1 MDSEPGKPSPTSAM
15 PASST
20 APANSPVRGLAAF
33 ASRDFR
39 LYQMA
44 RMAVIIGA
52 EAQTVAVAWQVY
64 SITHRAL
71 DLGYTGLALFLPG
84 LFFLLPAGHAA
95 DRYDRRQII
104 LLCYA
109 LQILCTGALLAIAV
123 TGMRNVHL
131 IYAVLFL
138 IGTGRSF
145 SGPASSALIPH
156 LVPEGH
162 FVNAVTWGAAIFQLA
177 NIAGPA
183 LGGILFTLPL
193 KGVLAGAGIV
203 YVAMLV
209 ALVIFLVLISS
220 LSVRLGRME
229 HRDVSLKV
237 VMAGFQYVLH
247 SPILLGSFSLDLF
260 VVLLGGATALMPIFA
275 QEILHTG
282 PKGLGML
289 RAAPAIGALIISL
302 TLARFPL
309 RNKAG
314 LRLFVC
320 VAIFGAATILFGLSH
335 NLVLS
340 LAALAIA
347 GAADMVSVVVRSS
360 VLQLATPPEMRGR
373 VSAVNSL
380 FLGASNE
387 LGEFES
393 GVTAQ
398 WLGAV
403 RATVVGGIGAMMITG
418 LWPVLFPSLRN
429 ADELTAKSLRKDLR
443 PGVETEL
450 LPTGS
455 K

>member
-1 MDSEPGKPSPTSAM
+1 MDGDSGKPA
-15 PASST
+15 A
-20 APANSPVRGLAAF
+20 RGLAAF

-39 LYQMA
+39 RYQMA
-44 RMAVIIGA
+44 RMAVILGA

-84 LFFLLPAGHAA
+84 LFFLLPAGHVA
-95 DRYDRRQII
+95 DRYDRRHII
-104 LLCYA
+104 LLCYS
-109 LQILCTGALLAIAV
+109 LQVVCTAALLTIAIL
-123 TGMRNVHL
+123 GLRNVWL
-131 IYAVLFL
+131 IYGVLFL

-183 LGGILFTLPL
+183 LGGLFFTLPL
-193 KGVLAGAGIV
+193 RGAFAGAGIV
-203 YVAMLV
+203 YIVTLV
-209 ALVIFLVLISS
+209 TLVIFLALIAS

-229 HRDVSLKV
+229 HRAASLKV
-237 VMAGFQYVLH
+237 VLAGFQYVRR

-282 PKGLGML
+282 PKGLGIL
-289 RAAPAIGALIISL
+289 RAAPAAGALVISL
-302 TLARFPL
+302 LLARHPL
-309 RNKAG
+309 RHKAG
-314 LRLFVC
+314 HKLFIC
-320 VAIFGAATILFGLSH
+320 VGLFGAATVIFGLSR
-335 NLVLS
+335 NLWLS
-340 LAALAIA
+340 LAALAAA

-373 VSAVNSL
+373 VSAVNAM

-403 RATVVGGIGAMMITG
+403 RATVVGGIGAMIVTG
-418 LWPVLFPSLRN
+418 LWPVLFPSLREV
-429 ADELTAKSLRKDLR
+429 DELTSQTLRQAHADNKQNQIEQNEDLE
-443 PGVETEL
+443 P
-450 LPTGS
+450 S
-455 K
+455 AH

>member
-1 MDSEPGKPSPTSAM
+1 MDSDSGRPAANPS
-15 PASST
+15 
-20 APANSPVRGLAAF
+20 ANTLAAF

-39 LYQMA
+39 RYQMA
-44 RMAVIIGA
+44 RMAVIVGA

-95 DRYDRRQII
+95 DRYDRRRII

-109 LQILCTGALLAIAV
+109 LQILCTSGLLLIAV
-123 TGMRNVHL
+123 MGIRDVRL

-183 LGGILFTLPL
+183 LGGLLFTLPIR
-193 KGVLAGAGIV
+193 GVLAGAGIV
-203 YVAMLV
+203 YIATLLGLV
-209 ALVIFLVLISS
+209 SFLLLVGS

-229 HRDVSLKV
+229 HRELSLKV
-237 VMAGFQYVLH
+237 MFAGFQYVRR

-260 VVLLGGATALMPIFA
+260 VVLLGGAVALMPIFA

-282 PKGLGML
+282 PQGLGML
-289 RAAPAIGALIISL
+289 RAAPAVGALTISL
-302 TLARFPL
+302 TLARYPL
-309 RNKAG
+309 RKNAG
-314 LRLFVC
+314 HRLFVC
-320 VAIFGAATILFGLSH
+320 VGLFGLATILFGLSH
-335 NLVLS
+335 NLILS
-340 LAALAIA
+340 LTALAIS
-347 GAADMVSVVVRSS
+347 GAADMVSVVIRSS

-373 VSAVNSL
+373 VSAVNSM

-393 GVTAQ
+393 GLTAQ
-398 WLGAV
+398 WMGAV
-403 RATVVGGIGAMMITG
+403 RATVAGGVGALMVTG
-418 LWPVLFPSLRN
+418 LWSVLFPALRQ
-429 ADELTAKSLRKDLR
+429 ADELTANALRKDLR
-443 PGVETEL
+443 PSVEER
-450 LPTGS
+450 LPTF
-455 K
+455 

>member
-1 MDSEPGKPSPTSAM
+1 MDSPPGKPAR
-15 PASST
+15 
-20 APANSPVRGLAAF
+20 RGMEAF
-33 ASRDFR
+33 ASRDFTR
-39 LYQMA
+39 YQFA
-44 RMAVIIGA
+44 RAAVILGA
-52 EAQTVAVAWQVY
+52 EAQSVAVAWQVY

-84 LFFLLPAGHAA
+84 LLFLLPAGHVA

-109 LQILCTGALLAIAV
+109 LQIVCTAALLAIAV
-123 TGMRNVHL
+123 MGVRDVRL
-131 IYAVLFL
+131 IYAVLFA

-193 KGVLAGAGIV
+193 KGPLAGAGIV
-203 YVAMLV
+203 YIVMLV

-220 LSVRLGRME
+220 LSVRMGRME

-237 VMAGFQYVLH
+237 VLAGFQYVRR

-260 VVLLGGATALMPIFA
+260 VVLLGGASALMPIFA

-282 PKGLGML
+282 PQGLGML
-289 RAAPAIGALIISL
+289 RAAPAMGALVISL
-302 TLARFPL
+302 SLARYPL

-320 VAIFGAATILFGLSH
+320 VGLFGAATIVFGLSH
-335 NLVLS
+335 NLILS
-340 LAALAIA
+340 LAALAVA
-347 GAADMVSVVVRSS
+347 GAADMISVVVRSS
-360 VLQLATPPEMRGR
+360 VLQLATPPQMRGR
-373 VSAVNSL
+373 VSAVNSM

-398 WLGAV
+398 WRGGG
-403 RATVVGGIGAMMITG
+403 RAPVAGGIGAMMVTG
-418 LWPVLFPSLRN
+418 LWSVLFPDLRD
-429 ADELTAKSLRKDLR
+429 ADELTAKALRRNLR
-443 PGVETEL
+443 SSVEDEL
-450 LPTGS
+450 S
-455 K
+455 AA

>member
-1 MDSEPGKPSPTSAM
+1 MDVDSSKP
-15 PASST
+15 
-20 APANSPVRGLAAF
+20 PVRGLAAF

-39 LYQMA
+39 RYQMA
-44 RMAVIIGA
+44 RMAVIVGA

-84 LFFLLPAGHAA
+84 LFFLLPAGHVA
-95 DRYDRRQII
+95 DRYDRRTII
-104 LLCYA
+104 LICYA
-109 LQILCTGALLAIAV
+109 LQIVCTSALLAIAV
-123 TGMRNVHL
+123 LGLRNVWL
-131 IYAVLFL
+131 VYAVLVL

-193 KGVLAGAGIV
+193 AWLLGGVLSGAGIV
-203 YVAMLV
+203 YCATLLSLV
-209 ALVIFLVLISS
+209 SFLILVSG

-229 HRDVSLKV
+229 HRELSLRV
-237 VMAGFQYVLH
+237 VLAGFEYVRR

-260 VVLLGGATALMPIFA
+260 VVLLGGAVALMPIFA

-282 PKGLGML
+282 PRGLGLL
-289 RAAPAIGALIISL
+289 RAAPAMGALLVSL
-302 TLARFPL
+302 MLARFPL
-309 RNKAG
+309 RKNAG

-320 VAIFGAATILFGLSH
+320 VGLFGLATILFGLSH
-335 NLVLS
+335 SLMLS
-340 LAALAIA
+340 LLALAFG
-347 GAADMVSVVVRSS
+347 GAVDMVSVVIRSS

-393 GVTAQ
+393 GLTAH
-398 WLGAV
+398 WMGAV
-403 RATVVGGIGAMMITG
+403 RATVAGGVGALMVTG
-418 LWPVLFPSLRN
+418 LWAVMFPGLRR
-429 ADELTAKSLRKDLR
+429 ADELTAKALRSDWQSPAR
-443 PGVETEL
+443 DA
-450 LPTGS
+450 
-455 K
+455 

>member
-1 MDSEPGKPSPTSAM
+1 MDSESGKPPGSL
-15 PASST
+15 PAS
-20 APANSPVRGLAAF
+20 GLAAF
-33 ASRDFR
+33 GSRDFR
-39 LYQMA
+39 RYQLA

-84 LFFLLPAGHAA
+84 LFFLLPAGHVA

-104 LLCYA
+104 LLCYS
-109 LQILCTGALLAIAV
+109 LQIVCTSALLAIAV
-123 TGMRNVHL
+123 MGIRDVRL
-131 IYAVLFL
+131 IYGVLFL

-156 LVPEGH
+156 LVPEAH
-162 FVNAVTWGAAIFQLA
+162 FVNAVTWGASIFQFA

-193 KGVLAGAGIV
+193 KGVLAGAGVV
-203 YVAMLV
+203 YIATLCS
-209 ALVIFLVLISS
+209 LVIFLVLISS

-229 HRDVSLKV
+229 HREISLQV
-237 VMAGFQYVLH
+237 VLAGFQYVRR
-247 SPILLGSFSLDLF
+247 SSILLGSLSLDLF
-260 VVLLGGATALMPIFA
+260 VVLLGGASALMPMFA

-289 RAAPAIGALIISL
+289 RAAPAMGALAISL
-302 TLARFPL
+302 SLARFPL

-320 VAIFGAATILFGLSH
+320 VGLFGAATVVFGLSH

-373 VSAVNSL
+373 VSAVNSM

-393 GVTAQ
+393 GATAQ

-403 RATVVGGIGAMMITG
+403 RATVVGGIGAMIVTG
-418 LWPVLFPSLRN
+418 LWSVLFPALRD
-429 ADELTAKSLRKDLR
+429 ADELTAKALRKDLR
-443 PGVETEL
+443 PSAEDEL
-450 LPTGS
+450 LSTGS

>member
-1 MDSEPGKPSPTSAM
+1 MDSDSDSGKPHGSI
-15 PASST
+15 PAS
-20 APANSPVRGLAAF
+20 GLAAF
-33 ASRDFR
+33 GSRDFR
-39 LYQMA
+39 RYQLA

-84 LFFLLPAGHAA
+84 LLFLLPAGHAA

-104 LLCYA
+104 LICYS
-109 LQILCTGALLAIAV
+109 LQVICTTALLIIAML
-123 TGMRNVHL
+123 GLRNVGL
-131 IYAVLFL
+131 VYGVLFL

-177 NIAGPA
+177 NIGGPA
-183 LGGILFTLPL
+183 LGGLLFTLPL
-193 KGVLAGAGIV
+193 RGVLAGAGVV
-203 YVAMLV
+203 YVATLCS
-209 ALVIFLVLISS
+209 LVIFLVLIGS

-229 HRDVSLKV
+229 KREASLKV
-237 VMAGFQYVLH
+237 VLAGFQFVRR
-247 SPILLGSFSLDLF
+247 SPILMGSFSLDLF

-282 PKGLGML
+282 PQGLGML
-289 RAAPAIGALIISL
+289 RAAPAAGALVVSL
-302 TLARFPL
+302 LLARYPI
-309 RNKAG
+309 RKRAG
-314 LRLFVC
+314 LRLFVS
-320 VAIFGAATILFGLSH
+320 VALFGTATVVFGLSR
-335 NLVLS
+335 NLALS
-340 LAALAIA
+340 LVALAIA
-347 GAADMVSVVVRSS
+347 GAADMISVVIRSS

-393 GVTAQ
+393 GLTAQ

-403 RATVVGGIGAMMITG
+403 RATVAGGVGAMVVTG
-418 LWPVLFPSLRN
+418 LWSTLFPALRDANELTAASLRMN
-429 ADELTAKSLRKDLR
+429 LRPETADELTTAG
-443 PGVETEL
+443 PE
-450 LPTGS
+450 
-455 K
+455 

>member
-1 MDSEPGKPSPTSAM
+1 MDGDKPAVS
-15 PASST
+15 
-20 APANSPVRGLAAF
+20 GLAAF
-33 ASRDFR
+33 TSRDFR
-39 LYQMA
+39 RYQLA

-71 DLGYTGLALFLPG
+71 DLGYTGLALFVPG

-95 DRYDRRQII
+95 DRYDRRIII
-104 LLCYA
+104 LICYS
-109 LQILCTGALLAIAV
+109 LQVLCTGALLAIALL
-123 TGMRNVHL
+123 GLHNVWL
-131 IYAVLFL
+131 IYGVLFL
-138 IGTGRSF
+138 IGTGRCF

-162 FVNAVTWGAAIFQLA
+162 FVNAITWGAAIFQLA

-183 LGGILFTLPL
+183 LGGLLFTLPL
-193 KGVLAGAGIV
+193 IGPLAGAGIV
-203 YVAMLV
+203 YIATLIS
-209 ALVIFLVLISS
+209 LVIFLVLIAS

-229 HRDVSLKV
+229 HRAASLKV
-237 VMAGFQYVLH
+237 VFAGFQYVRQ
-247 SPILLGSFSLDLF
+247 SPILLGAFSLDLF

-289 RAAPAIGALIISL
+289 RAAPAAGALIVSL
-302 TLARFPL
+302 LLARYPL

-314 LRLFVC
+314 LRLFLC
-320 VAIFGAATILFGLSH
+320 VGLFGIATIVFGLSH
-335 NLVLS
+335 NLALS
-340 LAALAIA
+340 LAALAVS
-347 GAADMVSVVVRSS
+347 GAADMISVVVRSS

-373 VSAVNSL
+373 VSAVNAM

-403 RATVVGGIGAMMITG
+403 RATVAGGIGALVVTG
-418 LWPVLFPSLRN
+418 VWSLLFPTLRKV
-429 ADELTAKSLRKDLR
+429 DDLSSKSLRASQSTQ
-443 PGVETEL
+443 PEL
-450 LPTGS
+450 AQP
-455 K
+455 

>member
-1 MDSEPGKPSPTSAM
+1 MGSELGQP
-15 PASST
+15 PASSH
-20 APANSPVRGLAAF
+20 AKGLAAF

-39 LYQMA
+39 RYQMA
-44 RMAVIIGA
+44 RMAVIVGA

-84 LFFLLPAGHAA
+84 LLFLLPAGHVA
-95 DRYDRRQII
+95 DRYDRRHII
-104 LLCYA
+104 LLCYT
-109 LQILCTGALLAIAV
+109 LQIFCTSALLAIAV
-123 TGMRNVHL
+123 MGIRDVRL

-138 IGTGRSF
+138 IGAGRSF

-193 KGVLAGAGIV
+193 KGVLAGAAVV
-203 YVAMLV
+203 YIATLCSLV
-209 ALVIFLVLISS
+209 AFLVLIGL

-229 HRDVSLKV
+229 HREISLKV
-237 VMAGFQYVLH
+237 VFAGFQYVRR
-247 SPILLGSFSLDLF
+247 SQILLGALSLDLF
-260 VVLLGGATALMPIFA
+260 VVLLGGASALMPIFA

-282 PKGLGML
+282 PQGLGML
-289 RAAPAIGALIISL
+289 RAAPAMGALAVSL
-302 TLARFPL
+302 LLARFPL

-320 VAIFGAATILFGLSH
+320 VGIFGAATVVFGLSH

-340 LAALAIA
+340 LAALCVA
-347 GAADMVSVVVRSS
+347 GAADMISVVVRSS

-373 VSAVNSL
+373 VSAVNSM

-393 GVTAQ
+393 GATAQ

-403 RATVVGGIGAMMITG
+403 RATVAGGVGAMMVTG
-418 LWPVLFPSLRN
+418 LWTILFPALRDT
-429 ADELTAKSLRKDLR
+429 DELTAKALRKDMR
-443 PGVETEL
+443 PDVEDEL
-450 LPTGS
+450 QAAGP

>member
-1 MDSEPGKPSPTSAM
+1 MDSESGKPAVSPS
-15 PASST
+15 
-20 APANSPVRGLAAF
+20 GLAAF

-39 LYQMA
+39 RYQLA

-84 LFFLLPAGHAA
+84 LLFLLPAGHAA

-104 LLCYA
+104 LLCYS
-109 LQILCTGALLAIAV
+109 LQIVCTSALLAIAV
-123 TGMRNVHL
+123 MGLRDVRL

-145 SGPASSALIPH
+145 SGPASSALVPH

-162 FVNAVTWGAAIFQLA
+162 FVNAVTWGAAIFQMA

-183 LGGILFTLPL
+183 LGGLLFTLPL
-193 KGVLAGAGIV
+193 KGVLAGAGVV
-203 YVAMLV
+203 YIATLV
-209 ALVIFLVLISS
+209 SLASFLVLVGS

-237 VMAGFQYVLH
+237 VLAGFHYVWR

-289 RAAPAIGALIISL
+289 RAAPAVGALVISL
-302 TLARFPL
+302 LLARFPL
-309 RNKAG
+309 RRNAG
-314 LRLFVC
+314 LRLFIC
-320 VAIFGAATILFGLSH
+320 VGLFGAGTIVFGLSR
-335 NLVLS
+335 NLPLS
-340 LAALAIA
+340 LAALAFA
-347 GAADMVSVVVRSS
+347 GAADMISVVIRSS

-380 FLGASNE
+380 FLGGANE

-393 GVTAQ
+393 GVTAH

-403 RATVVGGIGAMMITG
+403 RATVVGGIGALVVTG
-418 LWPVLFPSLRN
+418 LWSVLFPSLRT
-429 ADELTAKSLRKDLR
+429 ADRLTVEALRKDRREVLQ
-443 PGVETEL
+443 PA
-450 LPTGS
+450 GS